1 MPRKPAYLQAE
12 SASHNRW
19 LISYTDIVTIL
30 LILFVAV
37 AAQGLQDHSVHTAAA
52 MPSLTESRPV
62 PQQTEQRLQQQGL
75 DLRREPR
82 GLVISVPQA
91 VLFASGDDRISPGA
105 YPMVSQIAAVLRDVN
120 NKVALVGHADAIP
133 IHNQRFKSNWELSAA
148 RSLSLLALLA
158 SNYGIEE
165 SRLSIQ
171 SYGSYSPKSSNDTE
185 AGRAENRRVEI
196 LILNEPRRKRG
207 PKPIPPERFCYREIF
222 HDAACLEHS

>member
-1 MPRKPAYLQAE
+1 MSRKPAYLQAE

-19 LISYTDIVTIL
+19 LISYTDIVTVL

-37 AAQGLQDHSVHTAAA
+37 AAQGLRDHSVRAAAA
-52 MPSLTESRPV
+52 MPSLTKSRPV

-75 DLRREPR
+75 DLHREPR

-91 VLFASGDDRISPGA
+91 VLFASGNDRISPGA

-148 RSLSLLALLA
+148 RSLNLLALLA
-158 SNYGIEE
+158 SDYGIEE

-196 LILNEPRRKRG
+196 LILNEPVVEAD
-207 PKPIPPERFCYREIF
+207 PP
-222 HDAACLEHS
+222 